1 MINKYSIIEP
11 KGKHESLVVFLHGL
25 GSNKDDLIALGDIF
39 STALPNAIFVSP
51 NACQDCEF
59 VPNGYQWFQLY
70 NCDMEGINNCDSSKL
85 DMKRLRKEV
94 SESISELN
102 QFIDNIMEE
111 KQIPA
116 ENLYLVGFSQGATM
130 SVYTAINRETPVKAV
145 LAYSGILFDNEISK
159 IKSKPK
165 IVGLSHGK
173 LDDVVSFNWHK
184 QNIDSLI
191 KHNIEYKEL
200 VSDFAFHEIP
210 EKAIAFGLNILKE
223 SI

>member
-1 MINKYSIIEP
+1 MINKYSLIKP
-11 KGKHESLVVFLHGL
+11 KDNPESLVVFLHGL

-39 STALPNAIFVSP
+39 STALPNAMFVSP
-51 NACQDCEF
+51 NACQICEF

-70 NCDMEGINNCDSSKL
+70 NSDMEGINNCDCSKL
-85 DMKRLRKEV
+85 DMNRLRAEV

-102 QFIDNIMEE
+102 QFIDKIMEE
-111 KQIPA
+111 NKIPA

-130 SVYTAINRETPVKAV
+130 SVYTAFNREVPVKAV
-145 LAYSGILFDNEISK
+145 LAYSGILFDNEIDN

-165 IVGLSHGK
+165 IIGLSHGK
-173 LDDVVSFNWHK
+173 LDDVVSFGWHK
-184 QNIDSLI
+184 QNIDSLV

-210 EKAIAFGLNILKE
+210 EKAIEFGLSILKE
-223 SI
+223 SV